1 MRLHGC
7 RVRWLSLALCFTGLI
22 LSSNVF
28 PAQKNITI
36 LVKQLDSVDNAA
48 AVTRIKGISNVLNE
62 LNQGNEVRLKII
74 YGDDDS
80 SIWAGK
86 LEQWLVSLGVESRRI
101 RKQTGVLAAGELML
115 ELQDR

>member
-1 MRLHGC
+1 MSMQRN
-7 RVRWLSLALCFTGLI
+7 RARWLLVFSFTVLI
-22 LSSNVF
+22 MTPNVL
-28 PAQKNITI
+28 PAQESTKIM
-36 LVKQLDSVDNAA
+36 VKQLETITTAS
-48 AVTRIKGISNVLNE
+48 AVTRIQGIPDVLDG
-62 LNQGNEVRLKII
+62 LNRGNEVRLKII

-80 SIWAGK
+80 NIWAGK